1 MGGYHDKDSSQESRL
16 GEKSIIPL
24 ANPSVSY
31 AIRENK
37 GGLLFENRGRQ
48 SVPCNLLI
56 FSLARLHLQTCVVHF
71 VYVARRLHV
80 REDVI
85 LQLRHRL
92 QRVRYV
98 LVLLDVAD
106 HLGSLRTLGEVD
118 KVGLLDQRGDTIL
131 DERQIRE
138 VHTCTV
144 SGYSQTPGVLLIYRR
159 KECTVGSPCAVSLG
173 SL

>member
-56 FSLARLHLQTCVVHF
+56 FTLSRLHLQTCVVHF

-85 LQLRHRL
+85 LQLRYRL
-92 QRVRYV
+92 QRIRHI
-98 LVLLDVAD
+98 LVLLDVAYD
-106 HLGSLRTLGEVD
+106 FGCLRALGEVD
-118 KVGLLDQRGDTIL
+118 EVCLFDERGNAVL
-131 DERQIRE
+131 DEGQISE
-138 VHTCTV
+138 VDTC
-144 SGYSQTPGVLLIYRR
+144 
-159 KECTVGSPCAVSLG
+159 
-173 SL
+173 